1 MGIPSYYK
9 KLIDRHKS
17 LVSKHREPAT
27 AATLFYDF
35 NCLVYQCLRDKGLD
49 PYDGTVEWEDKL
61 LEVVCKYVLHVWT
74 EAGKP
79 PHVFIA
85 VDGVVPMAKI
95 RQQRQ
100 RRFKSVWL
108 AEEEARVGARTGLR
122 WDTNAITPG
131 TAFMDR
137 LAIRLRGLC
146 DKHGWALS
154 DSHEPGEG
162 EQKIMARIRA
172 SPPPGRVFVYGLDG
186 DLIILSLLHCS
197 YLPWFLMREA
207 GEFGMAGARPE
218 EFVYLNIGELKKIIS
233 EKTDITNYICA
244 MSLMGN
250 DFVPHSLSVKLRD
263 GGHDILLAAL
273 LTVGP
278 LVGAGGRLQW
288 SEFRKIWGAWGREEE
303 RWIADGFAHKYKM
316 RAGPPKNDYDRAM
329 IDVTNLPV
337 VWGAEKEIWSESGL
351 KSSWKAGYSRW
362 CFDATP
368 AAMCDEYMQGLQ
380 WIWDYYTGKVVD
392 MTWYYPWFLP
402 PLWCDLAGQKGDYSK
417 VKSQQAVPIA
427 EQEQLAMVLP
437 TKSWSLIRDER
448 LVGVPAQAPAFWP
461 DSFGFFSA
469 GRRWFWECEALIPI
483 LSVRRL
489 RAAAAHKNSASG

>member
-9 KLIDRHKS
+9 KLIDRHKG
-17 LVSKHREPAT
+17 LVSKKKEQMPA
-27 AATLFYDF
+27 ALYYDF
-35 NCLVYQCLRDKGLD
+35 NCLVYQCLRDKAL
-49 PYDGTVEWEDKL
+49 PSYDGTVEWEDRL
-61 LEVVCKYVLHVWT
+61 LDVVCKYVRHVWT
-74 EAGKP
+74 EAGQP

-108 AEEEARVGARTGLR
+108 AEEEARCGARTGLR

-137 LAIRLRGLC
+137 LATRLRGLC
-146 DKHGWALS
+146 DKYGWALS

-172 SPPPGRVFVYGLDG
+172 APPPGQTIVYGLDG
-186 DLIILSLLHCS
+186 DLIILSLLHS
-197 YLPWFLMREA
+197 SSAPWLLMREA

-218 EFVYLNIGELKKIIS
+218 EFIYLNISELKTIIS
-233 EKTDITNYICA
+233 QKTDITNYICA

-273 LTVGP
+273 SGAGP
-278 LVGAGGRLQW
+278 LVVDGVLQW
-288 SEFRKIWGAWGREEE
+288 EEFRKMWVAWAVEEE
-303 RWIADGFAHKYKM
+303 SWIAEGFAHKYKM

-329 IDVTNLPV
+329 IDTTNLPI
-337 VWGAEKEIWSESGL
+337 VWRAEDEIWHQSGL
-351 KSSWKAGYSRW
+351 RPSWKAGYGRW
-362 CFDATP
+362 CFN
-368 AAMCDEYMQGLQ
+368 AAPDRMCDEYKRGLQ
-380 WIWDYYTGKVVD
+380 WIWDYYTGKPVD
-392 MTWYYPWFLP
+392 MTWYYPWLLP
-402 PLWCDLAGQKGDYSK
+402 PLWSDLSQKVCVAGALEVESRRGD
-417 VKSQQAVPIA
+417 VPIA

-437 TKSWSLIRDER
+437 LKSWDLLRDQGLR
-448 LVGVPAQAPAFWP
+448 AVPARAPAFWP
-461 DSFGFFSA
+461 KSFGFFSA

-489 RAAAAHKNSASG
+489 RAVRGRL